1 MPRPLLPVLL
11 VLAATAGAAVPA
23 AAQSVYAGV
32 GTTGVFA
39 GYGHRY
45 GPTLGARAELAWL
58 PGVER
63 SFTEDGVA
71 YSGELRSLRGTAL
84 ADWHPFGGVFRISAG
99 LSGVDASGSFT
110 GAPAVGSSIT
120 IGGATVPVGPADRYD
135 VAVRLPSAM
144 PYLGIGWGHSG
155 AKGWGVHAD
164 LGVLFGSPTLSGT
177 LSPSLRAKI
186 AATGRDPDA
195 ELERELQTV
204 RDTAAKFDV
213 VPVASIGVGYR
224 W

>member
-1 MPRPLLPVLL
+1 MSRPLVPMLL
-11 VLAATAGAAVPA
+11 VLVATCGAVAPA
-23 AAQSVYAGV
+23 AAQSVYGGV
-32 GTTGVFA
+32 GTTGIFA

-45 GPTLGARAELAWL
+45 GPSLGARAELAWL
-58 PGVER
+58 PGVGR

-71 YSGELRSLRGTAL
+71 YSGEVRSLRGTAL
-84 ADWHPFGGVFRISAG
+84 ADWHPFGGAFRISAG

-110 GAPAVGSSIT
+110 GAPSSGSTIT
-120 IGGATVPVGPADRYD
+120 IGGATVSVGPADRYD
-135 VAVRLPSAM
+135 VKARLPSAM
-144 PYLGIGWGHSG
+144 PYLGIGWGHSV

-164 LGVLFGSPTLSGT
+164 LGVLFGAPTVSGT

-186 AATGRDPDA
+186 AATGLDPDA

-204 RDTAAKFDV
+204 RDTAAKVEVFPV
-213 VPVASIGVGYR
+213 VSIGVRYR